1 MEEREKITQPS
12 LGSNELGSE
21 TNDSHPTGISAGS
34 DTQQQMAAKS
44 GKKKQGQKKR
54 KSVQESVRGA
64 AASPDT
70 FPELK
75 ETEE

>member
-21 TNDSHPTGISAGS
+21 TNNSHPTGISAGS

-44 GKKKQGQKKR
+44 GKKKAGQKKG
-54 KSVQESVRGA
+54 KSI
-64 AASPDT
+64 
-70 FPELK
+70 
-75 ETEE
+75 